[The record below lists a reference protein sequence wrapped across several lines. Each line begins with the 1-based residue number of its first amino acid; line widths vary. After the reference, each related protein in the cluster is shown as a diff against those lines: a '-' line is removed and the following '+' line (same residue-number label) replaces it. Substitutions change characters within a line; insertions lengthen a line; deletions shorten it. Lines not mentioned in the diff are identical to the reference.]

1 LEPEWNQGSDCR
13 PVRIATRAADGLIA
27 GGLPEWRLR
36 RVTEYVQQNLQRPLR
51 LEELGAVVH
60 MSPCHFAH
68 LFKRRRTG
76 VSPHRFVVQQRID
89 KARALLGTR
98 AAPIVTV
105 ASAVGFRTP
114 SHFSMTF
121 RRITGVTP
129 SRYRGD

>member
-1 LEPEWNQGSDCR
+1 
-13 PVRIATRAADGLIA
+13 
-27 GGLPEWRLR
+27 
-36 RVTEYVQQNLQRPLR
+36 VTEYVKENLQRPLR
-51 LEELGAVVH
+51 LEELGAVLH

-68 LFKRRRTG
+68 LFTSRTW

-89 KARALLGTR
+89 KARALLGAR
-98 AAPIVTV
+98 VAPIATV